1 MKVAIVTGA
10 SSGLGRAIAIEY
22 AKQGWNITCSDLQSD
37 APVGE
42 LISTVD
48 MINQTNAGSGAFV
61 RADVSSSED
70 IQNLISA
77 TVARYGRLDIMV
89 NNAGISLESYNQL
102 GPKPIAETD
111 DSTFDKT
118 MAVNSRSVFLG
129 CKYAVRQFL
138 KQEPH
143 AGGHRGWIINTASVY
158 GLKPE
163 IGHISYCA
171 SKAAV
176 VHMTKCIARENGPSK
191 IHCNAICPGFV
202 KTNMDSAMLSDET
215 HNAGITALHPWG
227 SLGLPQDVAKAAV
240 FLASE
245 QAAWITGVVL
255 PVDGGYM
262 TA

>member
-22 AKQGWNITCSDLQSD
+22 AKQGWNIICSDLRSD

-48 MINQTNAGSGAFV
+48 MINQANAGSGAFV

-77 TVARYGRLDIMV
+77 TVARYGRLDIM
-89 NNAGISLESYNQL
+89 L

-163 IGHISYCA
+163 IGHSKM
-171 SKAAV
+171 SSPFRKAAV
-176 VHMTKCIARENGPSK
+176 VHMTN
-191 IHCNAICPGFV
+191 
-202 KTNMDSAMLSDET
+202 AMLSDET

-245 QAAWITGVVL
+245 QATWITGVAL